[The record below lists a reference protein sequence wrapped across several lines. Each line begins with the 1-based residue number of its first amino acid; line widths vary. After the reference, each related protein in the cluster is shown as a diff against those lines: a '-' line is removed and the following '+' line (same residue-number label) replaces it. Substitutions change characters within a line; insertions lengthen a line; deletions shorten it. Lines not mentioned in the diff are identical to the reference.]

1 MPQIHLSVDQR
12 TATELAARAAA
23 KGLSLSRYLADLV
36 RCEVAADWPN
46 GYLRAVVGSCADDP
60 LEPPEDPPPG
70 EVEL

>member
-23 KGLSLSRYLADLV
+23 KGQSLSRYLAELV
-36 RCEVAADWPN
+36 RREVAQDWPD
-46 GYLRAVVGSCADDP
+46 GYLSAVVGSCAGDP
-60 LEPPEDPPPG
+60 LEEPEDLPPA

>member
-23 KGLSLSRYLADLV
+23 KGQSLSRYLAEMV
-36 RCEVAADWPN
+36 RREVEDWPD
-46 GYLRAVVGSCADDP
+46 GYLSAVVGSCAGDP
-60 LEPPEDPPPG
+60 LEEPEDLPAD